1 MGTSAVASL
10 LSSLTDHASQGGA
23 PPGGLLGGPMPALT
37 SANLPRMAPPP
48 NMGQPDQNIL
58 GSIHDKIGGLLDSVR
73 PSAPAGFEGLL
84 SPDEI
89 KSARPSF
96 LQSLIGGPDAPSSAD
111 RYRSNLENIVKM
123 KGLASQT
130 MEHRRVMDAR
140 RNMATLF
147 PMSPDDTIDQTRT
160 KLAQMYAYAMA
171 HGDEETMKDVGS
183 RLSSIFTQPHTPS
196 AFHEVPGKGLYD
208 LSDPKNPKLLVASEK
223 TPHIVNAQ
231 EGVFEQ
237 KEDGLY
243 NAATGQKW
251 TGGTIHPVPLAPAF
265 TPQTITGPEGTPVV
279 APFNTKAGT
288 MGAPVAAGKPTSH
301 AQTAQ
306 NMATEALLR
315 SSVSEMNNAD
325 KYMREYEAELVSG
338 KKSINGLSQF
348 MGGLG
353 NAFTHDDPASRAIQN
368 TALTA
373 LNKIN
378 PDLARYIRR
387 GLSFAEGE
395 AGISKRPSD
404 FRTKMATFLSTAASG
419 ASPEMITDIQGRRHS
434 ITGPLN
440 DILSANP
447 VGGTSKGSG
456 SATGVK
462 TGSKLDAYRHLLQ

>member
-1 MGTSAVASL
+1 MTAPLATSQMLSL
-10 LSSLTDHASQGGA
+10 LMDHAGGGGA
-23 PPGGLLGGPMPALT
+23 PPGGLLGSPMPAIT
-37 SANLPRMAPPP
+37 SANLPQMAPPP
-48 NMGQPDQNIL
+48 AMQPQGQNIL
-58 GSIHDKIGGLLDSVR
+58 GSIHDKIGGLLDSIR
-73 PSAPAGFEGLL
+73 PSAPSGFEGLL

-89 KSARPSF
+89 KSARPSL
-96 LQSLIGGPDAPSSAD
+96 LQSLIGGPDAPSASD

-123 KGLASQT
+123 KGLASST

-196 AFHEVPGKGLYD
+196 ALHEIPGKGLYD
-208 LSDPKNPKLLVASEK
+208 VSDPKNPKLVVASER

-251 TGGTIHPVPLAPAF
+251 TGGTVHPVPLAPSF
-265 TPQTITGPEGTPVV
+265 TPQTVSGPDGTPVV
-279 APFNTKAGT
+279 RPFNTKEGT
-288 MGAPVAAGKPTSH
+288 MGAPVAVGKPTSH

-306 NMATEALLR
+306 NQAADALLR
-315 SSVSEMNNAD
+315 SSASEMANAD
-325 KYMREYEAELVSG
+325 KFMREYEAKLVNG
-338 KKSINGLSQF
+338 TASINGLSQLV
-348 MGGLG
+348 GGVG
-353 NAFTHDDPASRAIQN
+353 NTFTHDDFASRAIQN
-368 TALTA
+368 ASLIALS
-373 LNKIN
+373 KVN
-378 PDLARYIRR
+378 PELARYIRR

-404 FRTKMATFLSTAASG
+404 FRTKMATFLSTATSG

-434 ITGPLN
+434 ILGP
-440 DILSANP
+440 IQSVLS
-447 VGGTSKGSG
+447 GSTSKGSG
-456 SATGVK
+456 SATGAPSYEDWK
-462 TGSKLDAYRHLLQ
+462 KSKGHP